1 MGQSDKEFKIIV
13 FRIFKDI
20 TDDILFITLEEK
32 LMKKWAEIKQI
43 YMDIMQHVFKK
54 EISRKSCLIKYFH

>member
-1 MGQSDKEFKIIV
+1 MGQSDKEFMIIM

-20 TDDILFITLEEK
+20 TDDMLFITLEEK

-43 YMDIMQHVFKK
+43 HMDIMYYVFKK

>member
-43 YMDIMQHVFKK
+43 HMDIM
-54 EISRKSCLIKYFH
+54 